1 MIPSNSLTVIEKFSI
16 KKEKEGFLGGDL
28 KPDGKYDV
36 YKEIIDPD
44 YKLSDN
50 LTKEANRLKVKRD
63 IINPL
68 YFTKQRN
75 DAFLKSDTAR
85 RNAYW
90 RMGMIVLFTF
100 IICFTLVILKTF
112 FPIIPSF
119 LFDLLFIVLFSGSII
134 YVFFMWISIQQR
146 DPMDFDKLKLP
157 APKDKGNVMVQK
169 AKLQDYSGDLGVLTD
184 MYNMNFGEACIG
196 NSCCANGTSYNIDNN
211 RCEGFT
217 SLGPFSTKFPETFT
231 VYSR

>member
-1 MIPSNSLTVIEKFSI
+1 MSIPSNSLTVIEKFTI
-16 KKEKEGFLGGDL
+16 KESFGSGDL
-28 KPDGKYDV
+28 TNNTYNI
-36 YKEIIDPD
+36 YQEIIDPNYD
-44 YKLSDN
+44 LSKN
-50 LTKEANRLKVKRD
+50 LDKEANRLTQKGN

-75 DAFLKSDTAR
+75 DAFSKSETAR

-100 IICFTLVILKTF
+100 IICFTLVVLKNF

-134 YVFFMWISIQQR
+134 YVFFMWVSIQER
-146 DPMDFDKLKLP
+146 DPMDFNKMKLD
-157 APKDKGNVMVQK
+157 APKKKDDVDEQK
-169 AKLQDYSGDLGVLTD
+169 AKLHDYSGDLGVLTD
-184 MYNMNFGEACIG
+184 LYNTGFGNACIG
-196 NSCCANGTSYNIDNN
+196 DSCCPTGSSYNQGNN

-231 VYSR
+231 VYRK